1 MIKFLLFLLILS
13 SISYADIEEEI
24 YSPEYEQESKSK
36 STEINYEKDIL
47 FKKLMTCVFKRT
59 DYKRIFRFGITE
71 DNNFFY
77 RKRIKLN
84 TDINGI
90 ANEKIFLQ
98 TKNNIYYLEISK
110 NFEKL
115 DLVIDF
121 DKKKSKLKKNNM
133 FSIESNCK

>member
-1 MIKFLLFLLILS
+1 
-13 SISYADIEEEI
+13 
-24 YSPEYEQESKSK
+24 
-36 STEINYEKDIL
+36 
-47 FKKLMTCVFKRT
+47 MTCVFKRT

>member
-1 MIKFLLFLLILS
+1 
-13 SISYADIEEEI
+13 
-24 YSPEYEQESKSK
+24 
-36 STEINYEKDIL
+36 
-47 FKKLMTCVFKRT
+47 MTCVFKST

>member
-47 FKKLMTCVFKRT
+47 FKKLMTCVFKST

>member
-1 MIKFLLFLLILS
+1 LIKFLLFLLILS

>member
-84 TDINGI
+84 NDINGI

>member
-1 MIKFLLFLLILS
+1 
-13 SISYADIEEEI
+13 
-24 YSPEYEQESKSK
+24 
-36 STEINYEKDIL
+36 
-47 FKKLMTCVFKRT
+47 MTCVFRRT

-77 RKRIKLN
+77 RKPIKLN
-84 TDINGI
+84 TDVNGI

>member
-1 MIKFLLFLLILS
+1 LIKFLLFLLILS

-110 NFEKL
+110 NFKKL

>member
-47 FKKLMTCVFKRT
+47 FKKLMTCVFKST

-84 TDINGI
+84 NDINGI